1 MFNWK
6 IICNFVRDINKTDN
20 YKLKTMDNKQK
31 MMVLAGIGAEE
42 KFRFIISYDINE
54 DDDQYF
60 HDISE
65 ILINK
70 GGIIIHESLYGFED
84 TNSTELLMTIINLLN
99 GNKHSDKTHIK
110 MITAKENEL
119 QLTSIIN

>member
-6 IICNFVRDINKTDN
+6 IICNFVRDIKKTDN

-65 ILINK
+65 ILINN
-70 GGIIIHESLYGFED
+70 GGKIIHESLYGFEN
-84 TNSTELLMTIINLLN
+84 TN
-99 GNKHSDKTHIK
+99 
-110 MITAKENEL
+110 
-119 QLTSIIN
+119 

>member
-1 MFNWK
+1 
-6 IICNFVRDINKTDN
+6 
-20 YKLKTMDNKQK
+20 MDNKQK

-99 GNKHSDKTHIK
+99 GNKPSDKTHIK